1 MNITTTITAL
11 LTLAIFSFLYKD
23 NPVYKFVERLLVG
36 LAVGYSL
43 VLLGFQALY
52 PLVLKPVMDGSSY
65 ISLLPFAGGM
75 LLFARFSSRWRWLTA
90 LPLAAMIAA
99 GVGTYGPLRLRAY
112 AINQMTGI
120 VNKVQGSGGVEMY
133 LFALVSLVGFV
144 ATLSYFYFGR
154 KGSGQLVNASAKLG
168 TYFLM
173 VFFGA
178 TIGYTVM
185 SRMTILIGRLDFLFR
200 DWLGLVG

>member
-1 MNITTTITAL
+1 MDITTTITAL
-11 LTLAIFSFLYKD
+11 LTLAVFSFLYRD
-23 NPVYKFVERLLVG
+23 NPVYKFAERLLVG

-43 VLLGFQALY
+43 VMLGFQALH
-52 PLVLKPVMDGSSY
+52 PLVIKPALEGTGY
-65 ISLLPFAGGM
+65 LALIPFAGGM
-75 LLFARFSSRWRWLTA
+75 LLFARFSNRWRWLTA
-90 LPLAAMIAA
+90 IPLAAMIAA

-112 AINQMTGI
+112 AINQMVGI
-120 VNKVQGSGGVEMY
+120 VNKVQGTPGVEMY
-133 LFALVSLVGFV
+133 LFALVSLVGFL

-154 KGSGQLVNASAKLG
+154 KGSGLLNSGAKLG